1 MSKQG
6 RFPLTATIARLA
18 VAACAA
24 LSVGLTMAD
33 PAVFQEYVGVENAR
47 IDMVIVDAGEF
58 LMGSPESESG
68 RARREGPQHK
78 VKFAEPFAVSRTE
91 ISVAQFASFV
101 AATGHVADVER
112 RGSGKVFNARNGK
125 ILDKPGV
132 SWKHDFRGKEA
143 AGDNPVIRVSWSDAQ
158 AFVSWLSANTGKAY
172 RLPSEAEFEY
182 ALRAGST
189 SRYWWGNGAPD
200 RAVENVTGDRERLKE
215 LRWPVGF
222 RGYTDRHWGP
232 APVGSFEAN
241 PFGLH
246 DMGGNAAEWVEDCYS
261 ESLEALPGDGTAG
274 TNGNCDLR
282 VFRGGAWGYA
292 PPLVRSAF
300 RNAASRGHSSPM
312 VGFRVATDLSG
323 DGAAQA
329 RR

>member
-1 MSKQG
+1 MNKI
-6 RFPLTATIARLA
+6 RVAVAWVATLA
-18 VAACAA
+18 VGLAAAEPTA
-24 LSVGLTMAD
+24 FQDSVGGD
-33 PAVFQEYVGVENAR
+33 GIK
-47 IDMVIVDAGEF
+47 IDMIVVEAGEF
-58 LMGSPESESG
+58 VMGSPESESG

-78 VKFAEPFAVSRTE
+78 VSFAKPFAVSRTE
-91 ISVAQFASFV
+91 ISVEQFASFV
-101 AATGHVADVER
+101 AATGYMADAEK

-125 ILDKPGV
+125 ILDKAGV
-132 SWKHDFRGKEA
+132 SWKHDFRGAEA
-143 AGDNPVIRVSWSDAQ
+143 VADAPVIRVSWRDAQ
-158 AFVSWLSANTGKAY
+158 AFVSWLSANTGRAY

-189 SRYWWGNGAPD
+189 SRYWWGDGSPD
-200 RAVENVTGDRERLKE
+200 RAVENVTGDKERLKE

-246 DMGGNAAEWVEDCYS
+246 DMGGNAAEWVQDCYS
-261 ESLEALPGDGTAG
+261 ESLTALPGDGVAG
-274 TNGNCDLR
+274 TTGNCDMR

-292 PPLVRSAF
+292 PPLVRSAY
-300 RNAASRGHSSPM
+300 RNAATEDHSSPM
-312 VGFRVATDLSG
+312 VGFRVAVDLSG
-323 DGAAQA
+323 DGPAQA